1 MARLLQFVVLPDVLL
16 IRLTQ
21 KEYTMPSH
29 AIHAPV
35 SYRAMSEEDV
45 PAAQGLSQALRWP
58 HRAEDWQF
66 VLRLGT
72 GFVAE
77 EAGVVIGTGLCWKQG
92 QRASLGMI
100 IVSPEHQGKRIGSEL
115 MRLVLEALG
124 NRCTLLNATP
134 AGLPLYERLGF
145 VATGTINQHQGTMN
159 AVDPVAFAG
168 GETLRPFEPGDIETI
183 IELGNRAT
191 GMSRGEVL
199 KALLSMGETVVL
211 QRNGEAV
218 GFSVMRRFGRG
229 YAIGP
234 VVASD
239 SERAKALIAYW
250 SAAYT
255 GSFVRVDVTG
265 TSGLQDWLAQAGLV
279 QVDTVVAMAR
289 NGVPPADSTLKQ
301 FAIINQALC

>member
-1 MARLLQFVVLPDVLL
+1 
-16 IRLTQ
+16 
-21 KEYTMPSH
+21 MPSQ

-35 SYRAMSEEDV
+35 SYRAMNERDV
-45 PAAQGLSQALRWP
+45 PAAHELSQALRWP
-58 HRAEDWQF
+58 HRVEDWQF

-77 EAGVVIGTGLCWKQG
+77 ENGEVIGTGLCWKQG
-92 QRASLGMI
+92 QQASLGMI
-100 IVSPEHQGKRIGSEL
+100 IVSPAHQGKGIGSEL

-134 AGLPLYERLGF
+134 AGQPLYERLGF
-145 VATGTINQHQGTMN
+145 VATGTIWQHQGTMN
-159 AVDPVAFAG
+159 AVDPVVLAA
-168 GETLRPFEPGDIETI
+168 GETLRPFEPGDIET
-183 IELGNRAT
+183 LTDLANRAT
-191 GMSRGEVL
+191 GMSRGDLL
-199 KALLSMGETVVL
+199 KSLLPMAETVVL
-211 QRNGEAV
+211 ERNGEAV

-239 SERAKALIAYW
+239 SERAKALIACW
-250 SAAYT
+250 SGAYT
-255 GSFVRVDVTG
+255 GSFVRVDITG

-289 NGVPPADSTLKQ
+289 HGVPPADSGLKQ

>member
-1 MARLLQFVVLPDVLL
+1 
-16 IRLTQ
+16 
-21 KEYTMPSH
+21 MPSH

-45 PAAQGLSQALRWP
+45 PAAQELSQALRWP

-100 IVSPEHQGKRIGSEL
+100 IVSPAHQGKRIGSEL

-289 NGVPPADSTLKQ
+289 NGVLPADSTLKQ

>member
-21 KEYTMPSH
+21 KEDTMPSH
-29 AIHAPV
+29 DIHAPV
-35 SYRAMSEEDV
+35 SYRSMSEEDV
-45 PAAQGLSQALRWP
+45 PAAHELSQALRWP

-77 EAGVVIGTGLCWKQG
+77 QAGVAIGTGLCWKQG
-92 QRASLGMI
+92 QQASLGMI
-100 IVSPEHQGKRIGSEL
+100 IVSPAHQGKRIGSEL

-134 AGLPLYERLGF
+134 AGQPLYERLGF

-159 AVDPVAFAG
+159 AVDPVALAG
-168 GETLRPFEPGDIETI
+168 GETLHPFEPGDIETI

-199 KALLSMGETVVL
+199 RALLSTAETVVL
-211 QRNGEAV
+211 KRNGEAV

-239 SERAKALIAYW
+239 SERAKALIACW
-250 SAAYT
+250 SGAYT

-265 TSGLQDWLAQAGLV
+265 TSGLQDWLAQVGLV

-289 NGVPPADSTLKQ
+289 NGVPPADSALKQ

>member
-45 PAAQGLSQALRWP
+45 PAAQELSQALRWP

-100 IVSPEHQGKRIGSEL
+100 IVSPAHQGKRIGSEL

>member
-1 MARLLQFVVLPDVLL
+1 
-16 IRLTQ
+16 
-21 KEYTMPSH
+21 MPSH

-35 SYRAMSEEDV
+35 IYRAMSEEDV
-45 PAAQGLSQALRWP
+45 AAAHELSQLMRWP
-58 HRAEDWQF
+58 HRVEDWQF
-66 VLRLGT
+66 VLRMGT

-77 EAGVVIGTGLCWKQG
+77 EAGLVVGTGLCWKQG
-92 QRASLGMI
+92 QQATLGMI
-100 IVSPEHQGKRIGSEL
+100 IVSPAHQGQGIGSEL

-239 SERAKALIAYW
+239 SERAKALVAYW